1 MARNQL
7 VYFDDEI
14 DSVFFPLFL
23 QFSANRNNISCEMVE
38 HHQCTR
44 LTGCTYFESLIQK
57 GTDALTIGSELRK
70 LFCGFDGF
78 DIMVIHSYLFELLLF
93 CFKNYA

>member
-1 MARNQL
+1 MA
-7 VYFDDEI
+7 
-14 DSVFFPLFL
+14 
-23 QFSANRNNISCEMVE
+23 E

-78 DIMVIHSYLFELLLF
+78 DIMVIHSFIH
-93 CFKNYA
+93 

>member
-1 MARNQL
+1 MA
-7 VYFDDEI
+7 
-14 DSVFFPLFL
+14 
-23 QFSANRNNISCEMVE
+23 E

-78 DIMVIHSYLFELLLF
+78 DIMVIHSYLFIIILF
-93 CFKNYA
+93 IKLSVDCLRIMNCFSV